1 MNKSEKLPTGFA
13 QSTKTLRELILENP
27 DLPLVM
33 LATDEANDG
42 EWSMKFCS
50 KVFAEIGEFLDC
62 QQEIN
67 DERAFTE
74 RDDFEECVYDALL
87 YSGDYD
93 DLSDEELNAKTQ
105 EIVAEYD
112 PYWRKCILVTVSN

>member
-1 MNKSEKLPTGFA
+1 MNKSEKLPTGLA

-42 EWSMKFCS
+42 EWSTMFCS

-62 QQEIN
+62 QQTVN

-74 RDDFEECVYDALL
+74 REDFEECVYDMLQ
-87 YSGDYD
+87 YNGDYD
-93 DLSDEELNAKTQ
+93 DLSDEELNAKAQ
-105 EIVAEYD
+105 EIIAEYD